1 MEILTVSSAAAYLK
15 ELIETDQLLSDLWLR
30 GEVSNCSD
38 SQAGHIY
45 FTLKDSHAQIRC
57 ALFRNNAL
65 RQTHKPRN
73 GNSIIVHGYISLY
86 ETSGQLQFYVDLVQP
101 DGVGKLAAEFALLK
115 QRLEEEGLFNP
126 DRKRPLPP
134 APKVIGVVTSPTAAA
149 YQDILNV
156 LRRRYPLA
164 HLILSPTLVQGDTA
178 PPQIVTAL
186 ERLNRRD
193 DVEVIILARGGGS
206 LEELWAFNDER
217 VARAVFSSRI
227 PVVTGVGHETD
238 FTIVDYV
245 SDLRAPTPSAAA
257 ELVSPNLEE
266 LRYSLTALKDL
277 LYSTVQSQIDANRAE
292 LTQIQRQ
299 MRVASPLAKLPTYR
313 QNVDDL
319 LNRTNRAFKNKLMLQ
334 RLQVQSI
341 ESRMKVMNPRQ
352 ILARGYA
359 ILTKPDGMVITSIA
373 EVAKGDQIQAE
384 LSNGTITA
392 EVKDPG

>member
-1 MEILTVSSAAAYLK
+1 
-15 ELIETDQLLSDLWLR
+15 
-30 GEVSNCSD
+30 
-38 SQAGHIY
+38 
-45 FTLKDSHAQIRC
+45 
-57 ALFRNNAL
+57 
-65 RQTHKPRN
+65 
-73 GNSIIVHGYISLY
+73 
-86 ETSGQLQFYVDLVQP
+86 
-101 DGVGKLAAEFALLK
+101 VGKLAAEFALLK